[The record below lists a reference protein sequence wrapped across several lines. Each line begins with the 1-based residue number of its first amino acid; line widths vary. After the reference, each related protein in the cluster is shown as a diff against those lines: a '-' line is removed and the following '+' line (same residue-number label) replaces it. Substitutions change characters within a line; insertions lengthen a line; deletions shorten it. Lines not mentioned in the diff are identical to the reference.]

1 MSCIE
6 VTTKKYQTRKGP
18 PYHAKDCKGQT
29 KKGNDGKEYI
39 SATDKRGIYKWVP
52 KERGARVTLKKKTM
66 KAMKTTELPL
76 FVLYTFAPDRQG
88 ESWDYGSLP
97 TGWWWVGSGS
107 ADGTG
112 YEQEEQFSGPKTS
125 QSKMRK
131 FLETFFEG
139 LKKKGILTSYA
150 IRSSYPKH

>member
-1 MSCIE
+1 MSC
-6 VTTKKYQTRKGP
+6 KKKVRTQKYLTRKSP
-18 PYHAKDCKGQT
+18 PFHAKDCVGKT
-29 KKGNDGKEYI
+29 KTGNDNTEWT
-39 SATDKRGIYKWVP
+39 SVADKRGIYTW
-52 KERGARVTLKKKTM
+52 KKTM
-66 KAMKTTELPL
+66 KATQLPL
-76 FVLYTFAPDRQG
+76 FALYTFAPNRQG

-107 ADGTG
+107 ADGAG

-131 FLETFFEG
+131 FLEMFFEG
-139 LKKKGILTSYA
+139 LKKKGVLTRYA

>member
-1 MSCIE
+1 MPC
-6 VTTKKYQTRKGP
+6 KKVRTQKYLTRKSP
-18 PYHAKDCKGQT
+18 PFHAKDCAGKT
-29 KKGNDGKEYI
+29 KKGKDNIKWI
-39 SATDKRGIYKWVP
+39 SVADKRGTYTW
-52 KERGARVTLKKKTM
+52 KKTM
-66 KAMKTTELPL
+66 KTMKTMKTTELPL
-76 FVLYTFAPDRQG
+76 FALYTFAPDRQG

-107 ADGTG
+107 ADGAG

-125 QSKMRK
+125 QSKMHK